1 MRYTKR
7 EDIPVQP
14 GETGIELDDGSLV
27 AVACTRAAGGNAV
40 VFTATARAIDGQG
53 TALLTAAGEPIATV
67 LTHQDR
73 DPAAADLVAR
83 DCLLAVLGEPVERV
97 PWGEDYLRD
106 VSIRNAISINS
117 VPATVNVAE
126 VL

>member
-7 EDIPVQP
+7 EDIPVQS
-14 GETGIELDDGSLV
+14 GETAIQLDDGSLV
-27 AVACTRAAGGNAV
+27 AVACTRAAAGNAV

-53 TALLTAAGEPIATV
+53 AALLTAAGEPIATV

-73 DPAAADLVAR
+73 DPAAADLIAR

-97 PWGEDYLRD
+97 PWGDDYLRD
-106 VSIRNAISINS
+106 VSIRNAISINA
-117 VPATVNVAE
+117 VPATVNAAE